1 MTAKIRIYNY
11 LVYNT
16 TPHKKNQPPLE
27 ADFFTQIINRCLII
41 GACPQILQVS
51 HPYGYYS
58 LQEQTSPKRQAETR
72 TQYLSQ
78 GN

>member
-16 TPHKKNQPPLE
+16 TLHKKQLPKE
-27 ADFFTQIINRCLII
+27 AVFFTQIINRCLII

-51 HPYGYYS
+51 RPYGYYS
-58 LQEQTSPKRQAETR
+58 LQEQTSPKLRAETR